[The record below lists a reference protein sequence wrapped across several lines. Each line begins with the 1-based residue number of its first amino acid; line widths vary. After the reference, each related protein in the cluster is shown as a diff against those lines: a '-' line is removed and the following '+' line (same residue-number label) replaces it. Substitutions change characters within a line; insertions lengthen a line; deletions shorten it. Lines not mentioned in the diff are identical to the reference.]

1 MGKRI
6 RQIRTRAGLRQW
18 ELAKCLGT
26 TQSAVHKY
34 EHGVVPEPR
43 RLVELAK
50 VGETSIEW
58 ILTGNHW
65 ENGSEEQER
74 VSPDLL
80 LTASLL
86 RGIEPSE
93 RSSVDEALRIL
104 QEAVRVLAAGDEAES
119 TFLSH
124 PRETLQVLEE
134 ARKIQQAVLKQ
145 VLRQT
150 EHRFGD
156 STLLRRPGK
165 DGKKNP

>member
-1 MGKRI
+1 M
-6 RQIRTRAGLRQW
+6 
-18 ELAKCLGT
+18 
-26 TQSAVHKY
+26 
-34 EHGVVPEPR
+34 
-43 RLVELAK
+43 
-50 VGETSIEW
+50 
-58 ILTGNHW
+58 
-65 ENGSEEQER
+65 
-74 VSPDLL
+74 
-80 LTASLL
+80 
-86 RGIEPSE
+86 
-93 RSSVDEALRIL
+93 DEALRIL

-150 EHRFGD
+150 ENRFRD